1 MKKTLVALAVA
12 AVAATSANAAVVY
25 NQDGTK
31 VEVGGQFRVLLTKN
45 SGERADL
52 KNPGSRVE
60 IKATQELGS
69 GFSALAATQLRFSS
83 RNSDGD
89 ANKDFD
95 DIEAY
100 NVYAG
105 FAQDQIGALTFGKQ
119 NTNQDDLGISDY
131 TYDLGDVKMT
141 HNHDKKAAKFRSV
154 EWNGL
159 SVGADYFFGDAEKD
173 SATEQNGKGWGAAL
187 FYTAEVANDTTLT
200 VNGGY
205 TKVKKFARDH
215 LVLDGKTTVQ
225 NTNGNNVVVST
236 YKTENYDYNES
247 AYVVGAELATG
258 PFALAVDWSEK
269 HSTNGTNA
277 LDFGTNEVDIDA
289 HKIRALEVGAKYNY
303 LENAKVYGEYQYWKA
318 TTEGVVGANDNTK
331 VTMNGFILGTDYWF
345 TKQVVTYLEA
355 GTFKYKNQ
363 DDKSDRDNKIG
374 VGFRVYF

>member
-31 VEVGGQFRVLLTKN
+31 VEVGGQFRVKLTKDSN
-45 SGERADL
+45 ERIDL
-52 KNPGSRVE
+52 KNPGSRID
-60 IKATQELGS
+60 IKASQDLGN

-83 RNSDGD
+83 RTDGESND
-89 ANKDFD
+89 DFN
-95 DIEAY
+95 DIEAHD
-100 NVYAG
+100 VYAG
-105 FAQDQIGALTFGKQ
+105 FAYDQVGTLTFGKQ

-141 HNHDKKAAKFRSV
+141 HNHDDKAAKFRSV
-154 EWNGL
+154 EWNGF
-159 SVGADYFFGDAEKD
+159 SFGADYFFGNAKKD
-173 SATEQNGKGWGAAL
+173 SDTEQNGKGWGAAL

-205 TKVKKFARDH
+205 TKVKNFDRTD
-215 LVLDGKTTVQ
+215 L
-225 NTNGNNVVVST
+225 TNNG
-236 YKTENYDYNES
+236 DYNES
-247 AYVVGAELATG
+247 AYVVGAELASG

-269 HSTNGTNA
+269 VSTNDTNA
-277 LDFGTNEVDIDA
+277 LDFGTDEVGIDA

-318 TTEGVVGANDNTK
+318 TPNSGDDK

-374 VGFRVYF
+374 VSFRVYF

>member
-1 MKKTLVALAVA
+1 MKKTLIALAVA

-52 KNPGSRVE
+52 KNPDSRVE

-69 GFSALAATQLRFSS
+69 GFSALAATQLRFSA
-83 RNSDGD
+83 RDAAGD
-89 ANKDFD
+89 EKQDFN

-105 FAQDQIGALTFGKQ
+105 FAQDQIGTLTFGKQ

-141 HNHDKKAAKFRSV
+141 HNHDDKAAKFRSV
-154 EWNGL
+154 EWNGF
-159 SVGADYFFGDAEKD
+159 SFGADYFFGDAKKD
-173 SATEQNGKGWGAAL
+173 SDTEQNGKGWGAAL

-205 TKVKKFARDH
+205 TKVKNFDRTD
-215 LVLDGKTTVQ
+215 L
-225 NTNGNNVVVST
+225 TNNG
-236 YKTENYDYNES
+236 DYNES
-247 AYVVGAELATG
+247 AYVVGAELASG

-269 HSTNGTNA
+269 VSTNDTNA
-277 LDFGTNEVDIDA
+277 LDFGTDEVGIDA

-303 LENAKVYGEYQYWKA
+303 LDNAKVYGEYQYWKA
-318 TTEGVVGANDNTK
+318 TPNSGDDK

>member
-69 GFSALAATQLRFSS
+69 GFSALAATQLRFSA
-83 RNSDGD
+83 RDEAGD
-89 ANKDFD
+89 AKQDFN

-100 NVYAG
+100 DVYAG
-105 FAQDQIGALTFGKQ
+105 FAYDQAGTLTFGKQ
-119 NTNQDDLGISDY
+119 ASNQDDLGISDY

-154 EWNGL
+154 EWNGF
-159 SVGADYFFGDAEKD
+159 SFGADYFFGNAKKD

-205 TKVKKFARDH
+205 TKVKNFDRTD
-215 LVLDGKTTVQ
+215 L
-225 NTNGNNVVVST
+225 TNNG
-236 YKTENYDYNES
+236 DYNES
-247 AYVVGAELATG
+247 AYVVGAELASG

-269 HSTNGTNA
+269 VSTNDTNA
-277 LDFGTNEVDIDA
+277 LDFGTDEVGIDA

-318 TTEGVVGANDNTK
+318 TPNSGDDK

>member
-1 MKKTLVALAVA
+1 MKKTLIALAVA

-69 GFSALAATQLRFSS
+69 GFSALAATQLRFSA
-83 RNSDGD
+83 RDAAGD
-89 ANKDFD
+89 EKQDFN

-105 FAQDQIGALTFGKQ
+105 FAQDQIGTLTFGKQ

-141 HNHDKKAAKFRSV
+141 HNHDDKAAKFRSV
-154 EWNGL
+154 EWNGF
-159 SVGADYFFGDAEKD
+159 SFGADYFFGNAKKD

-215 LVLDGKTTVQ
+215 LVLDGTTTVQ
-225 NTNGNNVVVST
+225 DANGNSVAVPT
-236 YKTENYDYNES
+236 YTTENYDYNES
-247 AYVVGAELATG
+247 AYVIGAELASG

-269 HSTNGTNA
+269 VSTNDTNA
-277 LDFGTNEVDIDA
+277 LDFGTDEVGIDA

-318 TTEGVVGANDNTK
+318 TPNSGDDK

>member
-69 GFSALAATQLRFSS
+69 GFSALAATQLRFSA
-83 RNSDGD
+83 RDEAGD
-89 ANKDFD
+89 EKQDFN

-105 FAQDQIGALTFGKQ
+105 FAQDQIGTLTFGKQ

-131 TYDLGDVKMT
+131 TYDLGVVKMT

-154 EWNGL
+154 EWNGF
-159 SVGADYFFGDAEKD
+159 SFGADYFFGDAKKD
-173 SATEQNGKGWGAAL
+173 SDTEQNGKGWGAAL

-205 TKVKKFARDH
+205 TKVKNFDRTDP
-215 LVLDGKTTVQ
+215 
-225 NTNGNNVVVST
+225 TNNG
-236 YKTENYDYNES
+236 DYNES

-269 HSTNGTNA
+269 VSTNDTNA
-277 LDFGTNEVDIDA
+277 LDFGTDEVGIDA

-318 TTEGVVGANDNTK
+318 TPNSGDDK

-355 GTFKYKNQ
+355 GTFQYKDQ
-363 DDKSDRDNKIG
+363 DNNKDRDNKIG

>member
-60 IKATQELGS
+60 IKASQDLGN
-69 GFSALAATQLRFSS
+69 GFSALAATQLRFSA
-83 RNSDGD
+83 RDEAGD
-89 ANKDFD
+89 EKQDFN

-105 FAQDQIGALTFGKQ
+105 FAQDQIGTLTFGKQ

-159 SVGADYFFGDAEKD
+159 SVGADYFFGDADKYKNGRANPE
-173 SATEQNGKGWGAAL
+173 EQNGKGWGAAL

-205 TKVKKFARDH
+205 TKVKNFDRTDP
-215 LVLDGKTTVQ
+215 
-225 NTNGNNVVVST
+225 TNNG
-236 YKTENYDYNES
+236 DYNES
-247 AYVVGAELATG
+247 AYVVGAELASG

-269 HSTNGTNA
+269 VSTNNTDKAKFENP
-277 LDFGTNEVDIDA
+277 LEDSSDYF
-289 HKIRALEVGAKYNY
+289 HKVRALEVGAKYNY

-318 TTEGVVGANDNTK
+318 TPNSGDDK

-355 GTFKYKNQ
+355 GTFQYKDQ
-363 DDKSDRDNKIG
+363 DNNKDRDNKIG

>member
-69 GFSALAATQLRFSS
+69 GFSALAATQLRFSA
-83 RNSDGD
+83 RDEAGD
-89 ANKDFD
+89 AKQDFN

-119 NTNQDDLGISDY
+119 KTNQDDLGISDY

-154 EWNGL
+154 EWNGF
-159 SVGADYFFGDAEKD
+159 SFGADYFFGDAKKD
-173 SATEQNGKGWGAAL
+173 SDTEQNGKGWGAAL
-187 FYTAEVANDTTLT
+187 FYTAEIANDTTLT

-205 TKVKKFARDH
+205 TKVKQFDRTD
-215 LVLDGKTTVQ
+215 L
-225 NTNGNNVVVST
+225 TNNG
-236 YKTENYDYNES
+236 DYNES

-269 HSTNGTNA
+269 VSTNDTNA
-277 LDFGTNEVDIDA
+277 LDFGTDEVGIDA

-303 LENAKVYGEYQYWKA
+303 LDNAKVYGEYQYWKA
-318 TTEGVVGANDNTK
+318 TPNSGDDK

>member
-31 VEVGGQFRVLLTKN
+31 VEVGGQFRVKLTKDSN
-45 SGERADL
+45 ERIDL
-52 KNPGSRVE
+52 KNPGSRID
-60 IKATQELGS
+60 IKASQDLGN

-83 RNSDGD
+83 RTDGESND
-89 ANKDFD
+89 DFN
-95 DIEAY
+95 DIEAHD
-100 NVYAG
+100 VYAG
-105 FAQDQIGALTFGKQ
+105 FAYDQVGTLTFGKQ

-141 HNHDKKAAKFRSV
+141 HNHDDKAAKFRSV
-154 EWNGL
+154 EWNGF
-159 SVGADYFFGDAEKD
+159 SFGADYFFGNAKKD

-205 TKVKKFARDH
+205 TKVKNFDRTD
-215 LVLDGKTTVQ
+215 L
-225 NTNGNNVVVST
+225 TNNG
-236 YKTENYDYNES
+236 DYNES
-247 AYVVGAELATG
+247 AYVVGAELASG

-269 HSTNGTNA
+269 VSTNDTNA
-277 LDFGTNEVDIDA
+277 LDFGTDEVGIDA

-303 LENAKVYGEYQYWKA
+303 LDNAKVYGEYQYWKA
-318 TTEGVVGANDNTK
+318 TPNSGDDK

>member
-69 GFSALAATQLRFSS
+69 GFSALAATQLRFSA
-83 RNSDGD
+83 RDAAGD
-89 ANKDFD
+89 EKQDFN

-100 NVYAG
+100 DVYAG
-105 FAQDQIGALTFGKQ
+105 FAYDQAGTLTFGKQ
-119 NTNQDDLGISDY
+119 ASNQDDLGISDY

-154 EWNGL
+154 EWNGF
-159 SVGADYFFGDAEKD
+159 SFGADYFFGDAKKD
-173 SATEQNGKGWGAAL
+173 SDTEQNGKGWGAAL
-187 FYTAEVANDTTLT
+187 FYTAEIANDTTLT

-205 TKVKKFARDH
+205 TKVKQFDRTD
-215 LVLDGKTTVQ
+215 L
-225 NTNGNNVVVST
+225 TNNG
-236 YKTENYDYNES
+236 DYNES

-269 HSTNGTNA
+269 VSTNDTNA
-277 LDFGTNEVDIDA
+277 LDFGTDEVGIDA

-303 LENAKVYGEYQYWKA
+303 LDNAKVYGEYQYWKA
-318 TTEGVVGANDNTK
+318 TPNSGDDK

-355 GTFKYKNQ
+355 GTFQYKDQ
-363 DDKSDRDNKIG
+363 DNNKDRDNKIG

>member
-52 KNPGSRVE
+52 KNPDSRVE

-69 GFSALAATQLRFSS
+69 GFSALAATQLRFSA
-83 RNSDGD
+83 RDEAGD
-89 ANKDFD
+89 AKQDFN

-154 EWNGL
+154 EWNGF
-159 SVGADYFFGDAEKD
+159 SFGADYFFGDAKKD
-173 SATEQNGKGWGAAL
+173 SDTEQNGKGWGAAL
-187 FYTAEVANDTTLT
+187 FYTAEIANDTTLT

-205 TKVKKFARDH
+205 TKVKQFDRTD
-215 LVLDGKTTVQ
+215 L
-225 NTNGNNVVVST
+225 TNNG
-236 YKTENYDYNES
+236 DYNES

-269 HSTNGTNA
+269 VSTNDTNA
-277 LDFGTNEVDIDA
+277 LDFGTDEVGIDA

-318 TTEGVVGANDNTK
+318 TPNSGDDK

>member
-31 VEVGGQFRVLLTKN
+31 VEVGGQFRVKLTKDSN
-45 SGERADL
+45 ERIDL
-52 KNPGSRVE
+52 KNPGSRID
-60 IKATQELGS
+60 IKASQDLGN

-83 RNSDGD
+83 RTDGESND
-89 ANKDFD
+89 DFN
-95 DIEAY
+95 DIEAHD
-100 NVYAG
+100 VYAG
-105 FAQDQIGALTFGKQ
+105 FAYDQVGTLTFGKQ

-141 HNHDKKAAKFRSV
+141 HNHDDKAAKFRSV
-154 EWNGL
+154 EWNGF
-159 SVGADYFFGDAEKD
+159 SFGADYFFGNAKKD
-173 SATEQNGKGWGAAL
+173 SDTEQNGKGWGAAL

-205 TKVKKFARDH
+205 TKVKNFDRTD
-215 LVLDGKTTVQ
+215 L
-225 NTNGNNVVVST
+225 TNNG
-236 YKTENYDYNES
+236 DYNES
-247 AYVVGAELATG
+247 AYVVGAELASG

-269 HSTNGTNA
+269 HSTNGTDA
-277 LDFGTNEVDIDA
+277 LDFGVGDLEDSF
-289 HKIRALEVGAKYNY
+289 HKIKALEVGAKYNY

-318 TTEGVVGANDNTK
+318 TPNSGDDK

-363 DDKSDRDNKIG
+363 ADESDRDNKIG

>member
-60 IKATQELGS
+60 IKASQDLGN
-69 GFSALAATQLRFSS
+69 GFSALAATQLRFSA
-83 RNSDGD
+83 RDEAGD
-89 ANKDFD
+89 AKQDFN

-105 FAQDQIGALTFGKQ
+105 FAQDQIGTLTFGKQ

-154 EWNGL
+154 EWNGF
-159 SVGADYFFGDAEKD
+159 SFGADYFFGDAKKD
-173 SATEQNGKGWGAAL
+173 SDTEQNGKGWGAAL
-187 FYTAEVANDTTLT
+187 FYTAEIANDTTLT

-205 TKVKKFARDH
+205 TKVKQFDRTD
-215 LVLDGKTTVQ
+215 L
-225 NTNGNNVVVST
+225 TNNG
-236 YKTENYDYNES
+236 DYNES

-269 HSTNGTNA
+269 VSTNDTNA
-277 LDFGTNEVDIDA
+277 LDFGTDEVGIDA

-318 TTEGVVGANDNTK
+318 TPNSGDDK

-355 GTFKYKNQ
+355 GTFQYKDQ
-363 DDKSDRDNKIG
+363 DNNKDRDNKIG

>member
-60 IKATQELGS
+60 IKASQDLGN

-105 FAQDQIGALTFGKQ
+105 FAQDQIGTLTFGKQ

-173 SATEQNGKGWGAAL
+173 SDTEQNGKGWGAAL

-205 TKVKKFARDH
+205 TKVKQFDRTD
-215 LVLDGKTTVQ
+215 L
-225 NTNGNNVVVST
+225 TNNG
-236 YKTENYDYNES
+236 DYNES

-269 HSTNGTNA
+269 VSTNDTNA
-277 LDFGTNEVDIDA
+277 LDFGTDEVGIDA

-318 TTEGVVGANDNTK
+318 TPNSGDDK

>member
-69 GFSALAATQLRFSS
+69 GFSALAATQLRFSA
-83 RNSDGD
+83 RDEAGD
-89 ANKDFD
+89 EKQDFN

-105 FAQDQIGALTFGKQ
+105 FAQDQIGTLTFGKQ

-154 EWNGL
+154 EWNGF
-159 SVGADYFFGDAEKD
+159 SFGADYFFGDAKKD
-173 SATEQNGKGWGAAL
+173 SDTEQNGKGWGAAL
-187 FYTAEVANDTTLT
+187 FYTAEIANDTTLT

-215 LVLDGKTTVQ
+215 LVPYNMTTVQ
-225 NTNGNNVVVST
+225 GTSGNNVVVPT
-236 YKTENYDYNES
+236 YTTENYDYNES
-247 AYVVGAELATG
+247 AYVVGAELASG

-277 LDFGTNEVDIDA
+277 LEDFGTDNVSIDA

-318 TTEGVVGANDNTK
+318 TPKTGDKK

-355 GTFKYKNQ
+355 GTFKYENQ
-363 DDKSDRDNKIG
+363 ANKSDRDNKVG

>member
-52 KNPGSRVE
+52 KNPGSRID
-60 IKATQELGS
+60 IKASQDLGN

-83 RNSDGD
+83 RTDGESND
-89 ANKDFD
+89 DFN
-95 DIEAY
+95 DIEAHD
-100 NVYAG
+100 VYAG
-105 FAQDQIGALTFGKQ
+105 FAYDQVGTLTFGKQ

-141 HNHDKKAAKFRSV
+141 HNHDDKAAKFRSV
-154 EWNGL
+154 EWNGF
-159 SVGADYFFGDAEKD
+159 SFGADYFFGNAKKD

-205 TKVKKFARDH
+205 TKVKNFDRTDP
-215 LVLDGKTTVQ
+215 
-225 NTNGNNVVVST
+225 TNNG
-236 YKTENYDYNES
+236 DYNES

-258 PFALAVDWSEK
+258 PFALAVDWSEE
-269 HSTNGTNA
+269 HTTNGTNKIEK
-277 LDFGTNEVDIDA
+277 FGTDTVKINA
-289 HKIRALEVGAKYNY
+289 HKVKALEVGAKYNY
-303 LENAKVYGEYQYWKA
+303 LENAKVYGEYQYKKA

>member
-1 MKKTLVALAVA
+1 MKKTLIALAVA

-69 GFSALAATQLRFSS
+69 GFSALAATQLRFSA
-83 RNSDGD
+83 RDAAGD
-89 ANKDFD
+89 EKQDFN

-154 EWNGL
+154 EWNGF
-159 SVGADYFFGDAEKD
+159 SFGADYFFGDAKKD
-173 SATEQNGKGWGAAL
+173 SDTEQNGKGWGAAL

-215 LVLDGKTTVQ
+215 LVADGKSDVTLADGTTAKV
-225 NTNGNNVVVST
+225 TT
-236 YKTENYDYNES
+236 YNKENYDYNES

-258 PFALAVDWSEK
+258 PFALAVDWSVK
-269 HSTNGTNA
+269 QATNGTDA
-277 LDFGTNEVDIDA
+277 LEFGTDEVGIDA

-318 TTEGVVGANDNTK
+318 TPNSGDDK

>member
-69 GFSALAATQLRFSS
+69 GFSALAATQLRFSA
-83 RNSDGD
+83 RDEAGD
-89 ANKDFD
+89 AKQDFN

-119 NTNQDDLGISDY
+119 NTNLDDLGISDY

-159 SVGADYFFGDAEKD
+159 SFGADYFFGDAKKNT
-173 SATEQNGKGWGAAL
+173 ANEQNGKGWGAAL

-205 TKVKKFARDH
+205 TKVKQFDRTD
-215 LVLDGKTTVQ
+215 L
-225 NTNGNNVVVST
+225 TNNG
-236 YKTENYDYNES
+236 DYNES

-269 HSTNGTNA
+269 VSTNDTNA
-277 LDFGTNEVDIDA
+277 LDFGTDEVGIDA

-318 TTEGVVGANDNTK
+318 TPNSGDDK

-355 GTFKYKNQ
+355 GTFQYKDQ
-363 DDKSDRDNKIG
+363 DNNKDRDNKIG

>member
-60 IKATQELGS
+60 IKATQELGN
-69 GFSALAATQLRFSS
+69 GFSALAATQLRFSA
-83 RNSDGD
+83 RDAAGD
-89 ANKDFD
+89 EKQDFN

-100 NVYAG
+100 DVYAG
-105 FAQDQIGALTFGKQ
+105 FAYDQAGTLTFGKQ
-119 NTNQDDLGISDY
+119 ASNQDDLGISDY
-131 TYDLGDVKMT
+131 TYDLGDVKQT
-141 HNHDKKAAKFRSV
+141 HNHDDKAAKFRSV
-154 EWNGL
+154 EWNGF
-159 SVGADYFFGDAEKD
+159 SFGADYFFGDAKKD
-173 SATEQNGKGWGAAL
+173 SDTEQNGKGWGAAL
-187 FYTAEVANDTTLT
+187 FYTAEIANDTTLT

-205 TKVKKFARDH
+205 TKVKQFDRTD
-215 LVLDGKTTVQ
+215 L
-225 NTNGNNVVVST
+225 TNNG
-236 YKTENYDYNES
+236 DYNES

-269 HSTNGTNA
+269 VSTNDTNA
-277 LDFGTNEVDIDA
+277 LDFGTDEVGIDA

-318 TTEGVVGANDNTK
+318 TPNSGDDK

>member
-60 IKATQELGS
+60 IKASQDLGN

-105 FAQDQIGALTFGKQ
+105 FAQDQIGTLTFGKQ

-173 SATEQNGKGWGAAL
+173 SDTEQNGKGWGAAL

-205 TKVKKFARDH
+205 TKVKNFDRTDP
-215 LVLDGKTTVQ
+215 
-225 NTNGNNVVVST
+225 TNNG
-236 YKTENYDYNES
+236 DYNES

-269 HSTNGTNA
+269 VSTNDTNA
-277 LDFGTNEVDIDA
+277 LDFGTDEVGIDA

-318 TTEGVVGANDNTK
+318 TPNSGADK

>member
-52 KNPGSRVE
+52 KNPGSRID
-60 IKATQELGS
+60 IKASQDLGN
-69 GFSALAATQLRFSS
+69 GFSALAATQLRFSA
-83 RNSDGD
+83 RDEAGD
-89 ANKDFD
+89 EKQDFN

-105 FAQDQIGALTFGKQ
+105 FAQDQIGTLTFGKQ

-205 TKVKKFARDH
+205 TKVKKFARDQH
-215 LVLDGKTTVQ
+215 PV
-225 NTNGNNVVVST
+225 NN
-236 YKTENYDYNES
+236 NHDYNES

-269 HSTNGTNA
+269 VSTNDTNA
-277 LDFGTNEVDIDA
+277 LDFGTDEVGIDA

-318 TTEGVVGANDNTK
+318 TPNSGDDK

>member
-69 GFSALAATQLRFSS
+69 GFSALAATQLRFSA
-83 RNSDGD
+83 RDEAGD
-89 ANKDFD
+89 EKQDFN

-105 FAQDQIGALTFGKQ
+105 FAQDQIGTLTFGKQ

-141 HNHDKKAAKFRSV
+141 HNHDKKSAKFRSV

-205 TKVKKFARDH
+205 TKVKKFER
-215 LVLDGKTTVQ
+215 
-225 NTNGNNVVVST
+225 NV
-236 YKTENYDYNES
+236 KDYNES

-258 PFALAVDWSEK
+258 PFALAVDWSEE
-269 HSTNGTNA
+269 HTTNGTNN
-277 LDFGTNEVDIDA
+277 LEFGTTEVGINA
-289 HKIRALEVGAKYNY
+289 HKVKALEVGAKYNY
-303 LENAKVYGEYQYWKA
+303 LENAKVYGEYQYKKA
-318 TTEGVVGANDNTK
+318 TPNSGDDK

>member
-1 MKKTLVALAVA
+1 MKKTLIALAVA

-69 GFSALAATQLRFSS
+69 GFSALAATQLRFSA
-83 RNSDGD
+83 RDEAGD
-89 ANKDFD
+89 EKQDFN

-105 FAQDQIGALTFGKQ
+105 FAQDQIGTLTFGKQ

-159 SVGADYFFGDAEKD
+159 SVGADYFFGDADKYKNGRANPE
-173 SATEQNGKGWGAAL
+173 EQNGKGWGAAL

-205 TKVKKFARDH
+205 TKVKNFDRTD
-215 LVLDGKTTVQ
+215 L
-225 NTNGNNVVVST
+225 TNNG
-236 YKTENYDYNES
+236 DYNES

-269 HSTNGTNA
+269 VSTNDTNA
-277 LDFGTNEVDIDA
+277 LDFGTDEVGIDA

-318 TTEGVVGANDNTK
+318 TPNSGDDK

-355 GTFKYKNQ
+355 GTFQYKDQ
-363 DDKSDRDNKIG
+363 DNNKDRDNKIG

>member
-31 VEVGGQFRVLLTKN
+31 VEVGGQFRVKLTKDSN
-45 SGERADL
+45 ERIDL
-52 KNPGSRVE
+52 KNPGSRID
-60 IKATQELGS
+60 IKASQDLGN
-69 GFSALAATQLRFSS
+69 GFSALAATQLRFSA
-83 RNSDGD
+83 RDAAGD
-89 ANKDFD
+89 EKQDFN

-100 NVYAG
+100 DVYAG
-105 FAQDQIGALTFGKQ
+105 FAQDQIGTLTFGKQ

-159 SVGADYFFGDAEKD
+159 SVGADYFFGDAKKD

-187 FYTAEVANDTTLT
+187 FYTAEIANDTTLT

-205 TKVKKFARDH
+205 TKVKKFARDQRP
-215 LVLDGKTTVQ
+215 VD
-225 NTNGNNVVVST
+225 NNH
-236 YKTENYDYNES
+236 DYNES

-269 HSTNGTNA
+269 HSTNNTDK
-277 LDFGTNEVDIDA
+277 LDFGVGTLKSNF
-289 HKIRALEVGAKYNY
+289 HKVEALEVGTKYNY
-303 LENAKVYGEYQYWKA
+303 LENAKVYGEYQYQKA
-318 TTEGVVGANDNTK
+318 TKNSGDDK

-363 DDKSDRDNKIG
+363 ANKSDRDNKIG

>member
-60 IKATQELGS
+60 IKASQDLGN

-83 RNSDGD
+83 RTNGESND
-89 ANKDFD
+89 DFN
-95 DIEAY
+95 DIEARD
-100 NVYAG
+100 VYAG
-105 FAQDQIGALTFGKQ
+105 FAYDQVGTLTFGKQ

-141 HNHDKKAAKFRSV
+141 HNHDDKAAKFRSV
-154 EWNGL
+154 EWNGF
-159 SVGADYFFGDAEKD
+159 SFGADYFFGNAKKD

-205 TKVKKFARDH
+205 TKVKKFER
-215 LVLDGKTTVQ
+215 
-225 NTNGNNVVVST
+225 NV
-236 YKTENYDYNES
+236 KDYNES

-258 PFALAVDWSEK
+258 PFALAVDWSEE
-269 HSTNGTNA
+269 HTTNGTNN
-277 LDFGTNEVDIDA
+277 LEFGTTEVGINA
-289 HKIRALEVGAKYNY
+289 HKVKALEVGAKYNY
-303 LENAKVYGEYQYWKA
+303 LENAKVYGEYQYKKA
-318 TTEGVVGANDNTK
+318 TKNSGDDK

>member
-60 IKATQELGS
+60 IKASQDLGN
-69 GFSALAATQLRFSS
+69 GFSALAATQLRFSA
-83 RNSDGD
+83 RDTAGD
-89 ANKDFD
+89 EKQDFN

-105 FAQDQIGALTFGKQ
+105 FAQDQIGTLTFGKQ

-159 SVGADYFFGDAEKD
+159 SVGADYFFGDADKYKNGRANPE
-173 SATEQNGKGWGAAL
+173 EQNGKGWGAAL

-205 TKVKKFARDH
+205 TKVKNFDR
-215 LVLDGKTTVQ
+215 
-225 NTNGNNVVVST
+225 TNLTNNG
-236 YKTENYDYNES
+236 DYNES
-247 AYVVGAELATG
+247 AYVVGAELASG
-258 PFALAVDWSEK
+258 PFALAVDWSEE
-269 HSTNGTNA
+269 HTTNGTNKIEK
-277 LDFGTNEVDIDA
+277 FGTDAVKINA
-289 HKIRALEVGAKYNY
+289 HKVKALEVGAKYNY
-303 LENAKVYGEYQYWKA
+303 LENAKVYGEYQYKKA

>member
-31 VEVGGQFRVLLTKN
+31 VEVGGQFRVKLTKDSN
-45 SGERADL
+45 ERIDL
-52 KNPGSRVE
+52 KNPGSRID
-60 IKATQELGS
+60 IKASQDLGN

-83 RNSDGD
+83 RTDGESND
-89 ANKDFD
+89 DFN
-95 DIEAY
+95 DIEAHD
-100 NVYAG
+100 VYAG
-105 FAQDQIGALTFGKQ
+105 FAYDQVGTLTFGKQ

-141 HNHDKKAAKFRSV
+141 HNHDDKAAKFRSV
-154 EWNGL
+154 EWNGF
-159 SVGADYFFGDAEKD
+159 SFGADYFFGNAKKD

-205 TKVKKFARDH
+205 TKVKNFDRTD
-215 LVLDGKTTVQ
+215 L
-225 NTNGNNVVVST
+225 TNNG
-236 YKTENYDYNES
+236 DYNES
-247 AYVVGAELATG
+247 AYVVGAELASG

-269 HSTNGTNA
+269 VSTNDTNA
-277 LDFGTNEVDIDA
+277 LDFGTDEVGIDA

-318 TTEGVVGANDNTK
+318 TPNSGDDK

>member
-69 GFSALAATQLRFSS
+69 GFSALAATQLRFSA
-83 RNSDGD
+83 RDAAGD
-89 ANKDFD
+89 AKQDFN

-105 FAQDQIGALTFGKQ
+105 FAQDQIGTLTFGKQ

-154 EWNGL
+154 EWNGF
-159 SVGADYFFGDAEKD
+159 SFGADYFFGDAKKD
-173 SATEQNGKGWGAAL
+173 SDTEQNGKGWGAAL
-187 FYTAEVANDTTLT
+187 FYTAEIANDTTLT

-205 TKVKKFARDH
+205 TKVKQFDRTD
-215 LVLDGKTTVQ
+215 L
-225 NTNGNNVVVST
+225 TNEG
-236 YKTENYDYNES
+236 DYNES

-277 LDFGTNEVDIDA
+277 LDFGTDEVSIDA

-303 LENAKVYGEYQYWKA
+303 LDNAKVYGEYQYWKA
-318 TTEGVVGANDNTK
+318 TPNSGDDK

>member
-1 MKKTLVALAVA
+1 MKKTLIALAVA

-52 KNPGSRVE
+52 KNPDSRVE

-69 GFSALAATQLRFSS
+69 GFSALAATQLRFSA
-83 RNSDGD
+83 RDEAGD
-89 ANKDFD
+89 EKQDFN

-105 FAQDQIGALTFGKQ
+105 FAQDQIGTLTFGKQ

-141 HNHDKKAAKFRSV
+141 HNHDDKAAKFRSV
-154 EWNGL
+154 EWNGF
-159 SVGADYFFGDAEKD
+159 SFGADYFFGDAKKD
-173 SATEQNGKGWGAAL
+173 SDTEQNGKGWGAAL

-205 TKVKKFARDH
+205 TKVKNFDRTD
-215 LVLDGKTTVQ
+215 L
-225 NTNGNNVVVST
+225 TNNG
-236 YKTENYDYNES
+236 DYNES
-247 AYVVGAELATG
+247 AYVVGAELASG

-269 HSTNGTNA
+269 VSTNDTNA
-277 LDFGTNEVDIDA
+277 LDFGTDEVGIDA

-303 LENAKVYGEYQYWKA
+303 LDNAKVYGEYQYWKA
-318 TTEGVVGANDNTK
+318 TPNSGDDK

>member
-60 IKATQELGS
+60 IKASQDLGN
-69 GFSALAATQLRFSS
+69 GFSALAATQLRFSA
-83 RNSDGD
+83 RDEAGD
-89 ANKDFD
+89 AKQDFN

-105 FAQDQIGALTFGKQ
+105 FAQDQIGTLTFGKQ

-154 EWNGL
+154 EWNGF
-159 SVGADYFFGDAEKD
+159 SFGADYFFGDAKKD
-173 SATEQNGKGWGAAL
+173 SDTEQNGKGWGAAL
-187 FYTAEVANDTTLT
+187 FYTAEIANDTTLT

-205 TKVKKFARDH
+205 TKVKQFDRTD
-215 LVLDGKTTVQ
+215 L
-225 NTNGNNVVVST
+225 TNNG
-236 YKTENYDYNES
+236 DYNES

-269 HSTNGTNA
+269 VSTNDTNA
-277 LDFGTNEVDIDA
+277 LDFGTDEVGIDA

-318 TTEGVVGANDNTK
+318 TPNSGDDK

>member
-69 GFSALAATQLRFSS
+69 GFSALAATQLRFSA
-83 RNSDGD
+83 RDEAGD
-89 ANKDFD
+89 AKQDFN

-105 FAQDQIGALTFGKQ
+105 FAQDQIGTLTFGKQ

-154 EWNGL
+154 EWNGF
-159 SVGADYFFGDAEKD
+159 SFGADYFFGDAKKD
-173 SATEQNGKGWGAAL
+173 SDTEQNDKGWGAAL

-205 TKVKKFARDH
+205 TKVKKFDRTD
-215 LVLDGKTTVQ
+215 L
-225 NTNGNNVVVST
+225 TNNG
-236 YKTENYDYNES
+236 DYNES

-269 HSTNGTNA
+269 VSTNDTNA
-277 LDFGTNEVDIDA
+277 LDFGTDEVSIDA

-303 LENAKVYGEYQYWKA
+303 LDNAKVYGEYQYWKA
-318 TTEGVVGANDNTK
+318 TPNSGDDK

-363 DDKSDRDNKIG
+363 ADESDRDNKIG

>member
-1 MKKTLVALAVA
+1 MKKTLIALAVA

-31 VEVGGQFRVLLTKN
+31 VEVGGQFRVKLTKD
-45 SGERADL
+45 SDERIDL
-52 KNPGSRVE
+52 KNPGSRID
-60 IKATQELGS
+60 IKASQDLGN

-83 RNSDGD
+83 RTDGESND
-89 ANKDFD
+89 DFN
-95 DIEAY
+95 DIEAHD
-100 NVYAG
+100 VYAG
-105 FAQDQIGALTFGKQ
+105 FAYDQVGTLTFGKQ

-141 HNHDKKAAKFRSV
+141 HNHDDKAAKFRSV
-154 EWNGL
+154 EWNGF
-159 SVGADYFFGDAEKD
+159 SFGADYFFGDAKKD

-205 TKVKKFARDH
+205 TKVKKFDRAD
-215 LVLDGKTTVQ
+215 TT
-225 NTNGNNVVVST
+225 NSG
-236 YKTENYDYNES
+236 DYNVS
-247 AYVVGAELATG
+247 SYVVGAELASG

-269 HSTNGTNA
+269 HSTNGTDA
-277 LDFGTNEVDIDA
+277 LDFGVGDLEDSF
-289 HKIRALEVGAKYNY
+289 HKIKALEVGAKYNY

-318 TTEGVVGANDNTK
+318 TPNSGDDK

-363 DDKSDRDNKIG
+363 ADESDRDNKIG

>member
-69 GFSALAATQLRFSS
+69 GFSALAATQLRFSA
-83 RNSDGD
+83 RDEAGD
-89 ANKDFD
+89 EKQDFN

-105 FAQDQIGALTFGKQ
+105 FAQDQIGTLTFGKQ

-159 SVGADYFFGDAEKD
+159 SVGADYFFGDADKYKNGR
-173 SATEQNGKGWGAAL
+173 ANPKEQNGKGWGAAL

-205 TKVKKFARDH
+205 TKVKKFARDQQPVDDNH
-215 LVLDGKTTVQ
+215 
-225 NTNGNNVVVST
+225 
-236 YKTENYDYNES
+236 DYNES
-247 AYVVGAELATG
+247 AYVVGAELASG

-269 HSTNGTNA
+269 VSTNDTNA
-277 LDFGTNEVDIDA
+277 LDFGTDEVGIDA

-318 TTEGVVGANDNTK
+318 TPNSGADK

>member
-69 GFSALAATQLRFSS
+69 GFSALAATQLRFSA
-83 RNSDGD
+83 RDAAGD
-89 ANKDFD
+89 EKQDFN

-100 NVYAG
+100 DVYAG
-105 FAQDQIGALTFGKQ
+105 FAYDQAGTLTFGKQ
-119 NTNQDDLGISDY
+119 ASNQDDLGISDY
-131 TYDLGDVKMT
+131 TYDLGDVKQT

-159 SVGADYFFGDAEKD
+159 SVGADYFFGDADKYKNGRANPE
-173 SATEQNGKGWGAAL
+173 EQNGKGWGAAL

-205 TKVKKFARDH
+205 TKVKNFDR
-215 LVLDGKTTVQ
+215 
-225 NTNGNNVVVST
+225 TNLTNNG
-236 YKTENYDYNES
+236 DYNES
-247 AYVVGAELATG
+247 AYVVGAELASG

-269 HSTNGTNA
+269 HSTNGTDA
-277 LDFGTNEVDIDA
+277 LDFGTDEVSIDA

-318 TTEGVVGANDNTK
+318 TPNSGDDK

>member
-69 GFSALAATQLRFSS
+69 GFSALAATQLRFSA
-83 RNSDGD
+83 RDEAGD
-89 ANKDFD
+89 EKQDFN

-105 FAQDQIGALTFGKQ
+105 FAQDQIGTLTFGKQ

-141 HNHDKKAAKFRSV
+141 HNHDKKSAKFRSV

-205 TKVKKFARDH
+205 TKVKQFDRTD
-215 LVLDGKTTVQ
+215 L
-225 NTNGNNVVVST
+225 TNNG
-236 YKTENYDYNES
+236 DYNES

-269 HSTNGTNA
+269 VSTNDTNA
-277 LDFGTNEVDIDA
+277 LDFGTDEVGIDA

-318 TTEGVVGANDNTK
+318 TPNSGDDK